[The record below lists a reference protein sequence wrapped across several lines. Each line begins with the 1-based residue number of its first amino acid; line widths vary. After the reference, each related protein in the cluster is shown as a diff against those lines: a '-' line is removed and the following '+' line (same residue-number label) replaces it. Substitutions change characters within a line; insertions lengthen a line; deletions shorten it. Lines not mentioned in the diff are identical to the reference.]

1 MIEDVFEKI
10 GDHMAE
16 KEGYIGLRGMQAVQ
30 RYLIDKY
37 GWEPDQ
43 VRKLSPE
50 DLHLLLAGYA
60 EKPTTAWN

>member
-1 MIEDVFEKI
+1 
-10 GDHMAE
+10 MAE